1 MELAK
6 IFGSGMI
13 LQAEKPILFFGTGK
27 GIIKIFFD
35 GKIHEKT
42 VTDEKWVVELPSCRG
57 YGESCD
63 ISFDL
68 NGKKRFYMM

>member
-27 GIIKIFFD
+27 GIIKIFLT
-35 GKIHEKT
+35 EKFT
-42 VTDEKWVVELPSCRG
+42 
-57 YGESCD
+57 
-63 ISFDL
+63 
-68 NGKKRFYMM
+68 KKR